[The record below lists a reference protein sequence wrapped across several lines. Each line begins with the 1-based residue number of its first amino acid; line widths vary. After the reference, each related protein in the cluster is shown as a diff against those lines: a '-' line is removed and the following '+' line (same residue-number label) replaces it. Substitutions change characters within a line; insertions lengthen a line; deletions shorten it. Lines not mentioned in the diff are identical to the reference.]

1 MPKSEQGRKVR
12 SMARETQGVTSKM
25 LLTLLAGLCLGW
37 PMRGSAQNA
46 VVTNQGSTPAPV
58 EAKAKAAVSSDP
70 KAAEVESE
78 KEAEKKEAEPGVTK
92 LLGEQGL
99 ESFYTWIEGAGV
111 FVDPKGVF
119 SMADGVL
126 RISGE
131 KLGYLATRELHSDF
145 RLVAEYRW
153 GEGKLDLSSKKAGS
167 SGLFIHGVGE
177 DKEWMR
183 GFEAQVAAGRTGN
196 VVIHSGA
203 KFTVGTNYHSKA
215 WTEIGKPKQELEAKP
230 GEWNTLE
237 VFAVG
242 DKLRVLVNG
251 QQTVEATNLLPNRGK
266 ILLQSNGA
274 EIFFRRLDLYPLA
287 QMPEAPAQTA
297 KVDGK

>member
-1 MPKSEQGRKVR
+1 
-12 SMARETQGVTSKM
+12 MARETQEIVQRAVM
-25 LLTLLAGLCLGW
+25 TLLAGLCLGW
-37 PMRGSAQNA
+37 PMRILAQNA
-46 VVTNQGSTPAPV
+46 AVTNQGITPVPL
-58 EAKAKAAVSSDP
+58 EAKAKETVPSAP
-70 KAAEVESE
+70 KAAEAETE
-78 KEAEKKEAEPGVTK
+78 KEADKKETEVTK
-92 LLGEQGL
+92 LLGEKGL
-99 ESFYTWIEGAGV
+99 ETFYTWIEGAGV
-111 FVDPKGVF
+111 FFDPKGVF
-119 SMADGVL
+119 SIEDGVL

-131 KLGYLATRELHSDF
+131 SLGYLATREQHSDF
-145 RLVAEYRW
+145 RLVAEFKW
-153 GEGKLDLSSKKAGS
+153 GQTKSDLSSKKAGS

-183 GFEAQVAAGRTGN
+183 GFEAQIAAGRTGN

-203 KFTVGTNYHSKA
+203 KFMVGTNHHSKA

-237 VFAVG
+237 ILAAG

-251 QQTVEATNLLPNRGK
+251 QITVEATNLMPNRGK

-287 QMPEAPAQTA
+287 KMPEAPPQTA
-297 KVDGK
+297 KAQ

>member
-1 MPKSEQGRKVR
+1 M
-12 SMARETQGVTSKM
+12 
-25 LLTLLAGLCLGW
+25 TLLAGLCLGG
-37 PMRGSAQNA
+37 PLRVSAQNA
-46 VVTNQGSTPAPV
+46 AVTNQGTTPVPV
-58 EAKAKAAVSSDP
+58 EAKAKETAPSAP
-70 KAAEVESE
+70 KAVDAEAE
-78 KEAEKKEAEPGVTK
+78 KEAEKKDAEPGGTK
-92 LLGEQGL
+92 LLGAKGL
-99 ESFYTWIEGAGV
+99 EAFYTWIEGAGV
-111 FVDPKGVF
+111 FFDPKGVF
-119 SMADGVL
+119 SIEDGVL

-131 KLGYLATRELHSDF
+131 SLGYLATREQHSDF
-145 RLVAEYRW
+145 RLVAEFKW
-153 GEGKLDLSSKKAGS
+153 GQAKTGLGSKKAGS

-183 GFEAQVAAGRTGN
+183 GFEAQIAPGRTGN

-203 KFTVGTNYHSKA
+203 RFMVGTTNHSKP
-215 WTEIGKPKQELEAKP
+215 WTEIGVPDRELEAKT

-251 QQTVEATNLLPNRGK
+251 QQTVEATSLMPNRGK

-287 QMPEAPAQTA
+287 KMPEVPAQA
-297 KVDGK
+297 AAVKSAAP